1 MTTTS
6 LTATIATTMSSKQPT
21 LIVIVGPTGSGKT
34 SLAVTLARH
43 YSAPIISTDSRQ
55 FYRGLPIGTA
65 QPTAEELSLA
75 EHHFIADR
83 EVDDDFNSGRYEQEA
98 LARLDELFK
107 RHDVVIA
114 VGGSGLYIQALCEG
128 MDNLPE
134 ANEELRQ
141 SLKQRLESEG
151 IEPLF
156 EELRRL
162 DPAYAEVVDRHN
174 PARIMRALE
183 VCITSGKPYSHQRKG
198 ERQQRP
204 FRIVKIGTDLPRDVL
219 YERINLRVDMMISE
233 GLEAEARAML
243 PKRELNSL
251 QTVGYRE
258 MFDYFD
264 GNSSLD
270 EAIELIKRNSRRYA
284 KRQMTWFRR
293 DTEIAWF
300 SPHDIEPIISHID
313 TKILQN

>member
-1 MTTTS
+1 
-6 LTATIATTMSSKQPT
+6 MSSKQPT

-34 SLAVTLARH
+34 ALAVTLARH
-43 YSAPIISTDSRQ
+43 FFAPIISTDSRQ

-65 QPTAEELSLA
+65 QPTTEELSLA

-83 EVDDDFNSGRYEQEA
+83 EVDDDFNSGRYEHEA

-107 RHDVVIA
+107 SHDVVVA

-134 ANEELRQ
+134 ADDELRQ
-141 SLKQRLESEG
+141 NLKQRLDCEG
-151 IEPLF
+151 IESLF
-156 EELRRL
+156 KELSRL
-162 DPAYAEVVDRHN
+162 DPDYAEVVDRHN
-174 PARIMRALE
+174 PARVMRALE
-183 VCITSGKPYSHQRKG
+183 VCITSGKPYSEQRKG
-198 ERQQRP
+198 TKQTRP
-204 FRIVKIGTDLPRDVL
+204 FRIIKIGTDLPRDIL
-219 YERINLRVDMMISE
+219 YERINLRVDMMIAD

-243 PKRELNSL
+243 PKRHLNAL

-264 GNSSLD
+264 GKCSLD

-284 KRQMTWFRR
+284 KRQLTWFRR
-293 DTEIAWF
+293 DADIAWF

-313 TKILQN
+313 AKILQN